1 MANREQ
7 RSNKET
13 KKPKKSSAPNKPVTA
28 ATVPAPITT
37 VIIRGPKQRQQQ

>member
-7 RSNKET
+7 RSNKEA

-37 VIIRGPKQRQQQ
+37 VILRGAKQRSSE